1 MENKVFF
8 TREQGLTSTS
18 GSYYCNVAQEMI
30 QAATERLNSVKFYQ
44 VSVASIGGGEKQL
57 MTVGQTSL
65 DFIKGDLEKSA
76 EMNSFCAWVREA
88 VKKKEELISDI
99 TNYSFEDWAKENNIE
114 IPETPSHPDSF
125 IKADEE
131 EVIDSWDVNKRNK
144 YLRLEA
150 FASTYGKY
158 IHPKGAF
165 SIARKD
171 AHAAKNCPIYKE
183 GTGRDLILYYQDPT
197 IKIEDIDAMF
207 MSLQDTYRS
216 YEKELNAMKAELKET
231 INKLDMVREQE
242 YQDKI
247 SEFRANYERYNSKM
261 KEIRSQFNNWKT
273 SEQERISQLKIALP
287 TNLLRIFEEIKKQ
300 GDPSSK

>member
-1 MENKVFF
+1 MKESVFF
-8 TREQGLTSTS
+8 GNEGLTSTS
-18 GSYYCNVAQEMI
+18 ANYYANVAQEMI
-30 QAATERLNSVKFYQ
+30 QAATERLNSVRFYQ
-44 VSVASIGGGEKQL
+44 VFVASIGGGEKQL

-65 DFIKGDLEKSA
+65 DFIKDDLEKSA

-88 VKKKEELISDI
+88 IKKKEELISC
-99 TNYSFEDWAKENNIE
+99 TTAYSIEKWARENNVE
-114 IPETPSHPDSF
+114 IPEQPQYPDSP
-125 IKADEE
+125 IKADEKK
-131 EVIDSWDVNKRNK
+131 VMDSWDANKRNK

-165 SIARKD
+165 SKARKD
-171 AHAAKNCPIYKE
+171 VHAAENCPIYKE

-197 IKIEDIDAMF
+197 IKVEDVDAMF

-231 INKLDMVREQE
+231 VNKLDMTRERE
-242 YQDKI
+242 YQDRVA
-247 SEFRANYERYNSKM
+247 EFKADYERYNSKM
-261 KEIRSQFNNWKT
+261 QEFRSQFNNWRT
-273 SEQERISQLKIALP
+273 SEQERISQLKITLP
-287 TNLLRIFEEIKKQ
+287 TNLLGIFEEIRKQ